1 MKITYGRQVFN
12 CDKAKLED
20 GKLIIFQ
27 GGIRIMEI
35 ANIADINDY
44 TVEGGEIEVDL
55 KDDEALAIIT
65 GDITSA
71 EALAII
77 RGEE

>member
-1 MKITYGRQVFN
+1 MKITYGRQTIY
-12 CDKAKLED
+12 CDAAYLEG

-27 GGIRIMEI
+27 GGRRIMEI

-71 EALAII
+71 EALSII

>member
-1 MKITYGRQVFN
+1 
-12 CDKAKLED
+12 
-20 GKLIIFQ
+20 
-27 GGIRIMEI
+27 MEI